1 MCGVHDKFSSI
12 NTPRSF
18 CLVTFSIQLSLVYK
32 LSSLLS
38 SSLCLAPNNIYL
50 VFIQCIVILF
60 CFPHVFV
67 LSKSVCI
74 SEFITLISG
83 LFVWIVKSSAN
94 KSEKQYFR
102 MRGRS
107 FINKRN
113 KVVPRIEPCGT
124 PDLIVENDEN
134 PKPLSMAC

>member
-1 MCGVHDKFSSI
+1 MFCGTYSANCLRREILVDINEQRWSICGAHDKFSSI

-18 CLVTFSIQLSLVYK
+18 CLVTFSIQLSLIYK

-38 SSLCLAPNNIYL
+38 SSLCLAHNNIYL

-60 CFPHVFV
+60 CFLHVFV

-94 KSEKQYFR
+94 KSEKQYFS
-102 MRGRS
+102 MRGR
-107 FINKRN
+107 
-113 KVVPRIEPCGT
+113 
-124 PDLIVENDEN
+124 
-134 PKPLSMAC
+134 